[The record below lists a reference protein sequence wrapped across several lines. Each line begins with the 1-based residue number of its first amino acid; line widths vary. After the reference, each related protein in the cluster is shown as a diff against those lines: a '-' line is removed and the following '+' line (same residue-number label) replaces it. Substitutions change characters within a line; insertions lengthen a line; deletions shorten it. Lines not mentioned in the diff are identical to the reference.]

1 MFAETCQAKG
11 NRASE
16 TLGKSLKRQTMACL
30 LAELAYVLLSPLM
43 EFFQLVGGY
52 GGKDAA
58 SASPIQ
64 PEVLGPLQPHP
75 WGLFSSPEFSPDR
88 DITLWLERCAGCQV
102 FF

>member
-16 TLGKSLKRQTMACL
+16 TLGKSSKRQTMVCL
-30 LAELAYVLLSPLM
+30 LAELAYVIISPLT
-43 EFFQLVGGY
+43 EFFQLIRGY

-64 PEVLGPLQPHP
+64 PVVPGPLQPHP
-75 WGLFSSPEFSPDR
+75 WGL
-88 DITLWLERCAGCQV
+88 
-102 FF
+102 